1 MSRRALL
8 MRLLVKAAWVRRDR
22 ALTALLSI
30 VVVAT
35 MSTVGL
41 TVYSDLE
48 AKLNREFRS
57 FGANL
62 VLTAPNAQIDKKS
75 AAELLARLSANAT
88 ADEAY
93 RLAPVAYAIAA
104 GPGNSR
110 VVIAGT
116 VLSDLQEL
124 NSFWASQPVANANGN
139 ALLGAKAAAQ
149 LSPSGAPFAI
159 SFEGKT
165 LEVRPSVIF
174 KSGSDD
180 DSRIFVELTN
190 FTALTSLRADTVL
203 IYARAKPEVIRE
215 KMEMLSGA
223 FAGAEVKPVRAV
235 TETQAA
241 VLGKTRAVVL
251 AASAIVVV
259 LVVLCMV
266 ATLTGSVLERRK
278 DFAVMKALGASD
290 STVNLLFAGEASVV
304 ATAGG
309 VAGFILGSGIAW
321 WIGHANFG
329 AAILPRPLLLAPV
342 VAGSI
347 LLALVAS
354 SAPLRLLRR
363 IQPAV
368 ILRGE

>member
-1 MSRRALL
+1 MNRRALL

-35 MSTVGL
+35 MATVGL

-48 AKLNREFRS
+48 AKMNREFRS

-62 VLTAPNAQIDKKS
+62 VLSAPGAQIDQK
-75 AAELLARLSANAT
+75 AADELLARLSAGT
-88 ADEAY
+88 TTDETY
-93 RLAPVAYAIAA
+93 RLAPVAYAIAT
-104 GPGNSR
+104 GPRNSR

-116 VLSDLQEL
+116 VLRDLQEL
-124 NSFWASQPVANANGN
+124 NGFWASQPVAGANGN
-139 ALLGAKAAAQ
+139 ALLGSKAAAQ
-149 LSPSGAPFAI
+149 LSPAGDPFTI
-159 SFEGKT
+159 SFEGHT

-174 KSGSDD
+174 KSGSED
-180 DSRIFVELTN
+180 DSRIFLELAD

-203 IYARAKPEVIRE
+203 IYARAAPAVMQQ
-215 KMEMLSGA
+215 KMAMLGA
-223 FAGAEVKPVRAV
+223 AFPDAEVKPVRAI
-235 TETQAA
+235 TETQAT
-241 VLGKTRAVVL
+241 VLTRTRAVVL
-251 AASAIVVV
+251 AASAIVVI
-259 LVVLCMV
+259 LIVLCMV

-309 VAGFILGSGIAW
+309 FAGFILGSGIAW

-342 VAGSI
+342 VLGSI
-347 LLALVAS
+347 VLALIAS
-354 SAPLRLLRR
+354 TAPLRLLRR

>member
-35 MSTVGL
+35 MATVGL

-48 AKLNREFRS
+48 SKLSREFRGS
-57 FGANL
+57 GANL
-62 VLTAPNAQIDKKS
+62 VFSSPSAQIDAKF
-75 AAELLARLSANAT
+75 AEQLLARLTAGAT
-88 ADEAY
+88 ADESY
-93 RLAPVAYAIAA
+93 RLAPVAYAIATA
-104 GPGNSR
+104 PGDSR

-116 VLSDLQEL
+116 SLSGIQEL
-124 NSFWASQPVANANGN
+124 NRFWALRPIAGGN
-139 ALLGAKAAAQ
+139 ALLGSRAATQ
-149 LSPSGAPFAI
+149 LSPSGAPFTI
-159 SFEGKT
+159 SFEGRPF
-165 LEVRPSVIF
+165 EVRPSAIF

-180 DSRIFVELTN
+180 DSRIFIELAD
-190 FTALTSLRADTVL
+190 FTALTSLHAGTVL
-203 IYARAKPEVIRE
+203 IQAQAKPQVIRE
-215 KMEMLSGA
+215 KMDALRAAYPGSD
-223 FAGAEVKPVRAV
+223 VKAVRAV
-235 TETQAA
+235 TETQAT
-241 VLGKTRAVVL
+241 VLGKTRAVVF
-251 AASAIVVV
+251 AASAIVVI
-259 LVVLCMV
+259 LIVLCMV
-266 ATLTGSVLERRK
+266 ATLTGSVLERRR

-290 STVNLLFAGEASVV
+290 SAVNLLFAGEASVV
-304 ATAGG
+304 AAAGG
-309 VAGFILGSGIAW
+309 VAGFILGSLIAW

-342 VAGSI
+342 VTGSI
-347 LLALVAS
+347 ILALVAS